1 MKYTFD
7 TQNTLY
13 DLDVNCLLLF
23 INQPYKFVQFSL
35 QHSLFMFPLYLWVL
49 LVLYDLNG
57 KLYIYS
63 EPIKEDS
70 LCGFYINYLL
80 SHMSAFIMHLQFAIF

>member
-7 TQNTLY
+7 TQNKLY
-13 DLDVNCLLLF
+13 DLDVNCLLLL
-23 INQPYKFVQFSL
+23 INQPYQFVQFSL

-57 KLYIYS
+57 KLYIYP

-70 LCGFYINYLL
+70 LCGLYINYLL
-80 SHMSAFIMHLQFAIF
+80 SHMSAFIMYLQFAIS